1 MRRFINSLFEAIIE
15 RIRKAFDTIESF
27 VRGIQSTVN
36 RILSLAE
43 KVFKWIVDKI
53 NAVLQK
59 IYNTWDQIVQK
70 LNEYMEAAQAPFT
83 LHARSVSWIDSV
95 NIPMGYY
102 ESAVEEDSL
111 ISEYNWSGEAGNAYR
126 KSTNDQSKA
135 GGQMAELAEATS
147 DTLEDCAMAGFV
159 FYGAIAVA
167 VAEILGSI
175 AAAALEAATVVGTVP
190 ALLTLLGGF
199 AGGLGAIGA
208 AFAAFLVFESSV
220 LSGGRGFKK
229 ARAKFKRPKWPS
241 GTMVGA

>member
-1 MRRFINSLFEAIIE
+1 MRRFINSLFEAIIK
-15 RIRKAFDTIESF
+15 RIQKAFETIESF

-59 IYNTWDQIVQK
+59 IYNAWDQIVQK
-70 LNEYMEAAQAPFT
+70 LNEYMEAARAPIT
-83 LHARSVSWIDSV
+83 LHACSVSWIDSV

-102 ESAVEEDSL
+102 ESAVGEDSL
-111 ISEYNWSGEAGNAYR
+111 ISEHYWGGEAGNAYR
-126 KSTNDQSKA
+126 KSTNDQSAA
-135 GGQMAELAEATS
+135 GAQITELAEATS

-167 VAEILGSI
+167 VAEIVGSI
-175 AAAALEAATVVGTVP
+175 AAAAIETATVVGTVP

-199 AGGLGAIGA
+199 LGALGAIGT
-208 AFAAFLVFESSV
+208 AFAAFLAFEGSV

-241 GTMVGA
+241 GTMIGA